1 MDLDADPGSPERDH
15 PGAAS
20 PSVPDGALSWLRTP
34 LTMRQLC
41 GLGIVVVGGGIP
53 AAVLAGGWAW
63 LGLGVMVIVIIAMAM
78 DHERRGARRRRRLG
92 TRALRRTRGRRGS
105 ARSAERGARRTGTRQ
120 GGGAGG
126 GTLQQKGDAGSP
138 RPGDQQVPSLLPHA
152 RKGEPARA
160 EGPPEK
166 TKKKDRR

>member
-1 MDLDADPGSPERDH
+1 MDLDADPQSPERDH
-15 PGAAS
+15 PRAAS

-63 LGLGVMVIVIIAMAM
+63 LGLGVMVIIIIAMAM
-78 DHERRGARRRRRLG
+78 AHEGRGARRRGRIR

-105 ARSAERGARRTGTRQ
+105 AGSAERGARRTGTRR
-120 GGGAGG
+120 GGEAGPGA
-126 GTLQQKGDAGSP
+126 LRPKGDAGLP
-138 RPGDQQVPSLLPHA
+138 RPGDEGVPPRLPHA

-160 EGPPEK
+160 EVPPEK
-166 TKKKDRR
+166 TRKKDRR